1 MEAPEIIDLL
11 EQDLTAK
18 GAVRQWTSLAG
29 ALQEGAG
36 IVCSIGEWPRSR
48 STAHQTV
55 HASWVVSI
63 SCCTG
68 AHKVRPSHD
77 SSRDSAYCSAGH
89 DSKVTSLRPLA

>member
-11 EQDLTAK
+11 ERDLTAK

-36 IVCSIGEWPRSR
+36 IVCSLGEWPRSR
-48 STAHQTV
+48 STAHQAV

-68 AHKVRPSHD
+68 AHK
-77 SSRDSAYCSAGH
+77 SAPL
-89 DSKVTSLRPLA
+89 VTPLVTRHIVQQVTTPRSQASDP